1 MNEHKTDVTGE
12 LLDTREVAAMLRCSP
27 RTVRRLADAG
37 AMPPPVKLGGL
48 VRWPRKVVVEWIE
61 SGCPRARTPRVR

>member
-1 MNEHKTDVTGE
+1 MEREHEVNSE
-12 LLDTREVAAMLRCSP
+12 LLDTRQVAALLGCSP

-48 VRWPRKVVVEWIE
+48 IRWPRKVVAEWID
-61 SGCPRARTPRVR
+61 SGCPRVRTPRVR